1 MCGCRRGGGGGSAAA
16 PDIPVINGVPLQ
28 TRSVTTTTTYTQTM
42 SGRAL
47 RRAGGVAPTYTQTT
61 TTSVPLDV
69 IDTAIWGP
77 SMWRVLHVL
86 SLLAP
91 AAAWEGVPTALDGAL
106 PCPECRTHYHEW
118 VAAQPIDTSI
128 ATGPRDWVAALHNAV
143 NDRLSRPS
151 WTMDE
156 VLAAYGP
163 LTKADAVAALAVVR
177 DMIGSVGLA
186 ALDAL
191 IAATP

>member
-1 MCGCRRGGGGGSAAA
+1 MCGCRRGAASAGGPRTIA
-16 PDIPVINGVPLQ
+16 GVPLQ
-28 TRSVTTTTTYTQTM
+28 SRTVTTTTTITRTI
-42 SGRAL
+42 SGRAA
-47 RRAGGVAPTYTQTT
+47 RRAGGVAPTYTQTRT
-61 TTSVPLDV
+61 TTVPLDV
-69 IDTAIWGP
+69 IDTAVWGP
-77 SMWRVLHVL
+77 SMWRVLHIL

-91 AAAWEGVPTALDGAL
+91 ATAWAKVPVALDGAL
-106 PCPECRTHYHEW
+106 PCPECRTHFHEW
-118 VAAQPIDTSI
+118 VVAHPLTASGD
-128 ATGPRDWVAALHNAV
+128 GPRDWVAALHNAV

-163 LTKADAVAALAVVR
+163 LTKADAVAALDVVR
-177 DMIGSVGLA
+177 GTIGSVGLA